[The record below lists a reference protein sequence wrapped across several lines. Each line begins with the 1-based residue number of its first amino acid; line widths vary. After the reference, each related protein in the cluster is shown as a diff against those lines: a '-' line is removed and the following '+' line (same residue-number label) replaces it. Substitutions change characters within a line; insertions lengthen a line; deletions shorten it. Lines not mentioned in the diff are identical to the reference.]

1 MKCLRLHL
9 VGRDKFHGVSPVV
22 LKPYLRHYDIVQQQ
36 QHYKL
41 FPDIRPRIDED
52 GSYQYISDKTH
63 LRQGKT
69 FLTVVIKILLKL
81 SRSLLLL

>member
-9 VGRDKFHGVSPVV
+9 VGHDKVHGVSPVV
-22 LKPYLRHYDIVQQQ
+22 LKPYLRHYDIVKQQ

-52 GSYQYISDKTH
+52 GSYQYIRQNPSQRRKDISDC
-63 LRQGKT
+63 RD
-69 FLTVVIKILLKL
+69 
-81 SRSLLLL
+81 